1 MFVVF
6 LCCYLAAG
14 FKKMKRIKA
23 FVNELMC
30 DASDATMAAKSDR
43 DHTFRFSYFSFSF
56 RERWNAANVRRG
68 EKAEEYEQNDS
79 LIVVK
84 TKKKTKKT
92 KKLIQRPYLE
102 QSA

>member
-1 MFVVF
+1 
-6 LCCYLAAG
+6 
-14 FKKMKRIKA
+14 
-23 FVNELMC
+23 
-30 DASDATMAAKSDR
+30 MAAKSDR
-43 DHTFRFSYFSFSF
+43 DYVRIQFSSFSFSF